1 MLSIN
6 PSMKTHRATNRIF
19 GFTLTELLVVIAVL
33 AIVAAMFLPALA
45 RPKRHPGINC
55 VNNLHEIGLAFRVW
69 EGDNGGK
76 FPPQISVTNGGA
88 MEFIATGNVAAC
100 FQTMSNE
107 LSTPKVLI
115 CPEDKK
121 HFYATNFSTGFNN
134 GNISYFVSL
143 DANETNPQMI
153 LSGDDN
159 LTVNG
164 VGVRSGILNL
174 TTNFPVGWT
183 KERHGGGGNILLS
196 DGSAQEVTTNGL
208 MFAISNAAAPS
219 RLVIP

>member
-1 MLSIN
+1 
-6 PSMKTHRATNRIF
+6 MKTYRATNRVLA
-19 GFTLTELLVVIAVL
+19 FTVTELLVVIVALAV
-33 AIVAAMFLPALA
+33 VAAMLLPALA
-45 RPKRHPGINC
+45 ARPKRNSRIYC

-69 EGDNGGK
+69 EGENGDK

-88 MEFIATGNVAAC
+88 MELLATGNAAAC

-107 LSTPKVLI
+107 LSTPKILI
-115 CPEDKK
+115 CPDDKK

-134 GNISYFVSL
+134 SNISYFVSL

-159 LTVNG
+159 LAVNG

-174 TTNFPVGWT
+174 TTNFPVAWT
-183 KERHGGGGNILLS
+183 KERHGGAGNIGLA
-196 DGSAQEVTTNGL
+196 DGSVQEATTSGL
-208 MFAISNAAAPS
+208 MFAISNAAAPV

>member
-1 MLSIN
+1 
-6 PSMKTHRATNRIF
+6 MKMRRATNRVF
-19 GFTLTELLVVIAVL
+19 GFTLTELLVVIVVL
-33 AIVAAMFLPALA
+33 AIVVAMLLPALSA
-45 RPKRHPGINC
+45 SKHKSHIISC

-69 EGDNGGK
+69 GGDNGDK

-88 MEFIATGNVAAC
+88 MELLVTGNAAAY

-164 VGVRSGILNL
+164 ILVRPGIFNL
-174 TTNFPVGWT
+174 TTNFSIGWT
-183 KERHGGGGNILLS
+183 KERHGGAGNIGLA
-196 DGSAQEVTTNGL
+196 DGSAQQVSADGLKFSSVTAGVVTNRL
-208 MFAISNAAAPS
+208 AIP
-219 RLVIP
+219 

>member
-1 MLSIN
+1 
-6 PSMKTHRATNRIF
+6 MKTRRATNRVL

-33 AIVAAMFLPALA
+33 AVVAAVLLPSLA
-45 RPKRHPGINC
+45 GHHKSKRINC
-55 VNNLHEIGLAFRVW
+55 FNNLHEIGLAFRVW
-69 EGDNGGK
+69 EGDNGDK

-88 MEFIATGNVAAC
+88 MELLATGNVAAC

-115 CPEDKK
+115 CSEDKK
-121 HFYATNFSTGFNN
+121 HSYATNFSTGFNN

-159 LTVNG
+159 LAVNG

-196 DGSAQEVTTNGL
+196 DGSAQQVNTSGL
-208 MFAISNAAAPS
+208 MFAISNAAPS

>member
-1 MLSIN
+1 
-6 PSMKTHRATNRIF
+6 MKTRRATNRVL

-33 AIVAAMFLPALA
+33 AVVAAVLLPSLA
-45 RPKRHPGINC
+45 GHHKSKRINC
-55 VNNLHEIGLAFRVW
+55 FNNLHEIGLAFRVW
-69 EGDNGGK
+69 EGDNGDK
-76 FPPQISVTNGGA
+76 FPSQISVTNGGA
-88 MEFIATGNVAAC
+88 MELLATGNVAAC

-115 CPEDKK
+115 CSEDKK
-121 HFYATNFSTGFNN
+121 HSYATNFSTGFNN

-164 VGVRSGILNL
+164 ILVRPGIFNL
-174 TTNFPVGWT
+174 TTNFSIGWT
-183 KERHGGGGNILLS
+183 KERHGGAGNIGLA
-196 DGSAQEVTTNGL
+196 DGSAQQVSADGLKFSSVTAGVVTNRL
-208 MFAISNAAAPS
+208 AIP
-219 RLVIP
+219 

>member
-1 MLSIN
+1 
-6 PSMKTHRATNRIF
+6 MKTRRATNRVL

-33 AIVAAMFLPALA
+33 AVVAAVLLPSLA
-45 RPKRHPGINC
+45 GHHKSKRINC
-55 VNNLHEIGLAFRVW
+55 FNNLHEIGLAFRVW
-69 EGDNGGK
+69 EGDNGDK

-88 MEFIATGNVAAC
+88 MELLATGNVAAC

-115 CPEDKK
+115 CSEDKK
-121 HFYATNFSTGFNN
+121 HSYATNFSTGFNN
-134 GNISYFVSL
+134 GNISYFVSM
-143 DANETNPQMI
+143 DASETNPQMI

-164 VGVRSGILNL
+164 VPVRPGILNL
-174 TTNFPVGWT
+174 ATNFFPIAWT
-183 KERHGGGGNILLS
+183 KERHGGAGNIGLA
-196 DGSAQEVTTNGL
+196 DGSAQQVTTSGL
-208 MFAISNAAAPS
+208 MSAISNAAAPS